1 MIICLETATNLCSVA
16 LCDDNGVIALKESVD
31 QKSHSSLLTV
41 FIIDIL
47 KENGIKPNE
56 LEAVAVSKGPGSY
69 TGLRIGVSVA
79 KGIAYAASIPLIA
92 VETTYSM
99 FWGIKEKLNSNLE
112 DSQTLYCPMIDARRS
127 EVYFAIYDSAG
138 KTVKNITAE
147 VITEESFNY
156 ITRSGKIMFF
166 GDGSA
171 KCREIIKRQ
180 NSYFDPDYV
189 ISASNMY
196 IPATQALKNGDFENV
211 AYFEPFYLKD
221 FITSKPRKNI
231 L

>member
-47 KENGIKPNE
+47 KENGIKPHE

-99 FWGIKEKLNSNLE
+99 FWGIKEKLNSNME
-112 DSQTLYCPMIDARRS
+112 DSQTLFCPMIDARRA
-127 EVYFAIYDSAG
+127 EVYFAIYDSTG
-138 KTVKNITAE
+138 KTVKNISAE

-156 ITRSGKIMFF
+156 ITGSGKIMFF

-171 KCREIIKRQ
+171 KCRDIIKRQ
-180 NSYFDPDYV
+180 NCYFDPDYV

>member
-47 KENGIKPNE
+47 KENGIKPQE

-99 FWGIKEKLNSNLE
+99 FWGIKEKLNSNME

-138 KTVKNITAE
+138 KTVEKITAE

-156 ITRSGKIMFF
+156 ITGSGKIMFF

-180 NSYFDPDYV
+180 NIYFDPDYV
-189 ISASNMY
+189 ISASDMY
-196 IPATQALKNGDFENV
+196 IPAYQALKNGAFENV